1 MLNHLVILGQE
12 NYDRTLMNCALV
24 CADSIVF
31 VLILNL
37 IMRIDG
43 CCCARWIDKAHVFTG
58 SRKGSLTNYVMIVI
72 GNKNSRLTV
81 KTVDW

>member
-43 CCCARWIDKAHVFTG
+43 CCCAR
-58 SRKGSLTNYVMIVI
+58 
-72 GNKNSRLTV
+72 
-81 KTVDW
+81 